1 MAAAF
6 GVGVLVLCG
15 ACSSRGTSSAG
26 SPSTLAALSV
36 PTSSSSQPTSPNPST
51 QSPVTQSPIMQS
63 AQMIL
68 STVAARAA
76 NSCDATSGTGSIQ
89 FEHDPAAADVLRQMT
104 VIVDGRQVSPPL
116 VSGQT
121 ITSVDGVICDGAV
134 HTVVVVAVGRDGS
147 SPSRA
152 FAVLMPR

>member
-1 MAAAF
+1 
-6 GVGVLVLCG
+6 
-15 ACSSRGTSSAG
+15 
-26 SPSTLAALSV
+26 
-36 PTSSSSQPTSPNPST
+36 
-51 QSPVTQSPIMQS
+51 MQN

-76 NSCDATSGTGSIQ
+76 NSCDATSETGSIQ

-104 VIVDGRQVSPPL
+104 VIVDGRQVSPTL

-152 FAVLMPR
+152 FAVLMPG